1 MFRIYCDNKG
11 CGKDMEPLLNIN
23 TNDVECT
30 ECGRAIKSITSFTK
44 SQMKSIGQ
52 IKRDE
57 KAKQAFS
64 VQCRSCMKESA
75 PKLGDKNEI
84 RCSVCNH
91 HLDYLS
97 APYAHAVREFLLTRQ
112 KNPAT
117 ISVASVNVASKVT
130 SPIK

>member
-11 CGKDMEPLLNIN
+11 CGKDMEPLLNVN
-23 TNDVECT
+23 TGDVECT

-44 SQMKSIGQ
+44 SQMKAIGQ
-52 IKRDE
+52 VKRDE
-57 KAKQAFS
+57 KVKQAFS

-75 PKLGDKNEI
+75 PKLGSKKEI
-84 RCSVCNH
+84 RCSICDS

-97 APYAHAVREFLLTRQ
+97 APYTHAVREFLLTRQ

-117 ISVASVNVASKVT
+117 VSVSPVNVVPKVN
-130 SPIK
+130 SSIK